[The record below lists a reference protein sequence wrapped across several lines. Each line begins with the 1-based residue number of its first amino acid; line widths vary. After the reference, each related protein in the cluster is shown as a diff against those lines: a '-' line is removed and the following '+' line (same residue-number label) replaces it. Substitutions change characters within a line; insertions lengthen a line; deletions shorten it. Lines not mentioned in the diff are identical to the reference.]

1 MASKKNSYSFAETK
15 IFRRLDTPAK
25 IQDFLNG
32 LKFNFE
38 SQGDTCQS
46 PRRVLKSRKAHCME
60 GAMLAAAIL
69 EFHGHKP
76 LVMDL
81 KAAKHDFDHVVALFR
96 AGEAWGALSK
106 TNHSVLRYRE
116 PVYKNLRELAVSY
129 FHEYFDDR
137 GRKNLRGYS
146 VPFNLKRFDNIG
158 WRTAEEDLFEIPE
171 ELDGARHLP
180 LLGFRQIRGLRRA
193 DRIEII
199 AGKIV
204 EFKKPR

>member
-15 IFRRLDTPAK
+15 IFQRLDTPAK

-32 LKFNFE
+32 IKFNFE

-69 EFHGHKP
+69 EFHGYKP

-96 AGEAWGALSK
+96 AGECWGALSK

-116 PVYKNLRELAVSY
+116 PIYKTLRELAMSY

-146 VPFNLKRFDNIG
+146 IPFNLKRFDNIG
-158 WRTAEEDLFEIPE
+158 WRTSEEDLFEIPE
-171 ELDGARHLP
+171 ALDEARHLP
-180 LLGFRQIRGLRRA
+180 LLGFGQIRSLRQA